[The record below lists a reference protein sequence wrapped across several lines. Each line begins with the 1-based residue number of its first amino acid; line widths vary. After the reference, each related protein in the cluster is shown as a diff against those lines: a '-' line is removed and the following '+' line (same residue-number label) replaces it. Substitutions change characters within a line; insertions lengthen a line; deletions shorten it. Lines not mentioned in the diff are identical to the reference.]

1 MRLLIQD
8 GVQFFGENDKLR
20 IATEYYRALLGHPS
34 PSLPTVDLSQLY
46 GSADLGALEEPFTWA
61 EIATAIKKS
70 PNNRSPGPDGFT
82 NEFYKCFKE
91 VLKEDLMRLF
101 QEFYELGSN
110 FHGIN
115 VANVVLIPKKEAPTD
130 IRDFRPISLVH
141 SLPKLITKVLA
152 ARLQRLIPAMIHP
165 LQLGFL
171 PGRCIIE
178 NFMLAAELVQQ
189 GAKRKKPMIV
199 LKLDFR
205 KAFDS
210 VSWDALF
217 QIFQAR
223 GFGSRWNH
231 WISNIFTS
239 SSSQVLLN
247 GQIGEKIQSKCG
259 LRQGGC
265 TVTLSFHTSC

>member
-1 MRLLIQD
+1 MEAPRKDSRLHTRGREHTFFHAAANQHHKKNKVRLLIQD

-20 IATEYYRALLGHPS
+20 IATEYYRALLGQPS

-115 VANVVLIPKKEAPTD
+115 VVNIVLIPKKEAPTD

-152 ARLQRLIPAMIHP
+152 ARLQRLIPATIHP
-165 LQLGFL
+165 LQSGFL

-178 NFMLAAELVQQ
+178 NFMLAA
-189 GAKRKKPMIV
+189 
-199 LKLDFR
+199 
-205 KAFDS
+205 
-210 VSWDALF
+210 
-217 QIFQAR
+217 
-223 GFGSRWNH
+223 
-231 WISNIFTS
+231 
-239 SSSQVLLN
+239 
-247 GQIGEKIQSKCG
+247 
-259 LRQGGC
+259 
-265 TVTLSFHTSC
+265 